1 MKERQHLGKWELG
14 CLVFHACFYK
24 IFTTY
29 PKQFGEISGTAAWIT
44 ALYTGLL
51 FLAGLWVILWFLERY
66 RPWLTWGSNRVFRI
80 IGRGLLA
87 AYWAFAAIW
96 ALREY
101 TAVLQEEAYLR
112 SPGWFL
118 MGFFLLGAGT
128 AVFCGSKA
136 VYRMHSLT
144 VLGIGI
150 AMAVVAILGLK
161 YAEPGYLAPWL
172 GTGTERIFGDGLSTL
187 FLYTDILL
195 IFQLIPRC
203 RPEVKSTRTVM
214 TGASLAVLW
223 NLLLILV
230 SSMSHSPELNNI
242 SDNLIYPLTKA
253 AYFGKFWSRLDAVY
267 LIALMTSGM
276 LYLSMAFH
284 LLKLAIGKIKVKTPG
299 RKKAALLLCFLL
311 VFSLTGCY
319 DGREVEE
326 SAYTVALGID
336 RGEEKAYT
344 YTFQLSNPL
353 ELGGNIEM
361 EKKEAGKEEEESAEE
376 NKTVTNI
383 TIEAEDFYLAVNR
396 LKSHLSKEPDFSHLK
411 VIVFSKEV
419 AEGDILENASLLFR
433 EQEIRPSTNVCLA
446 ESAREFLT
454 QVKPTL
460 ERSTARYY
468 ELLFQNRN
476 TPYAPVVE
484 LREFVSRGTDI
495 GWDPVMP
502 VADKEKL
509 MGMGIFQDGTLVR
522 ELAGEKALLYQFLSG
537 QAREIAVTA
546 GESSF
551 SVTSPHRPQIFVDR
565 DLGNPKVTVGVPLE
579 ADLIYGSEEDIS
591 YLMARLEGE
600 MTDFLRET
608 MMESCDVLGVGNVA
622 RQTMLTQEE
631 WEQAG
636 WREKLSQFD
645 IFIQTSIKI

>member
-1 MKERQHLGKWELG
+1 MKERQYLGKWELG

-51 FLAGLWVILWFLERY
+51 FLAGLWVVLWFLERY
-66 RPWLTWGSNRVFRI
+66 RPWITWGNNKAVRV
-80 IGRGLLA
+80 IGRSLLA
-87 AYWAFAAIW
+87 VYWTFAAIW
-96 ALREY
+96 ALGEF
-101 TAVLQEEAYLR
+101 AGVLQEVAYPR
-112 SPGWFL
+112 SPSWFL
-118 MGFFLLGAGT
+118 MFFLLLAAGVT
-128 AVFCGSKA
+128 VFCGGKA

-144 VLGIGI
+144 VLGIGV
-150 AMAVVAILGLK
+150 AMAVVVVLGLK
-161 YAEPGYLAPWL
+161 YAEPGYLTPWL

-203 RPEVKSTRTVM
+203 RAEVKITRTVM

-223 NLLLILV
+223 NLLLVLV
-230 SSMSHSPELNNI
+230 SSMSHSPELNNV
-242 SDNLIYPLTKA
+242 SDNLIYPLTKS

-267 LIALMTSGM
+267 LTALMTSGT
-276 LYLSMAFH
+276 LYLSMALH
-284 LLKLAIGKIKVKTPG
+284 LLKLAIGKIKVNLPRQKM
-299 RKKAALLLCFLL
+299 AALLLCLFL

-326 SAYTVALGID
+326 AAYTVALGID
-336 RGEEKAYT
+336 QGEEEIYA

-353 ELGGNIEM
+353 ELGGNIET
-361 EKKEAGKEEEESAEE
+361 EKKEPGAGEEETTEE

-383 TIEAEDFYLAVNR
+383 TIEAEDFYLAINR

-411 VIVFSKEV
+411 VIVFSKAV
-419 AEGDILENASLLFR
+419 AEEDILDHASLLFR

-446 ESAREFLT
+446 ESAKDFLA

-484 LREFVSRGTDI
+484 LREFVSRGTDM

-502 VADKEKL
+502 IADKEKL
-509 MGMGIFQDGTLVR
+509 MGMGVFQDGTLVK
-522 ELAGEKALLYQFLSG
+522 EFEGEKALLYQFLAG

-551 SVTSPHRPQIFVDR
+551 SVTGRHQPQIFVDR
-565 DLGNPKVTVGVPLE
+565 NTENQKIIVRVRLE
-579 ADLIYGSEEDIS
+579 ADLIYGSEADVS
-591 YLMARLEGE
+591 YLTARLEEE
-600 MTDFLRET
+600 MTAFLRET
-608 MMESCDVLGVGNVA
+608 VLESCDILGVGNAA
-622 RQTMLTQEE
+622 RQTMLTQRE
-631 WEQAG
+631 WEEIP
-636 WREKLSQFD
+636 WREKLPQFD